1 MRKEMKEK
9 LMPVFVTL
17 ILLVSMI
24 AIIPSSTMAAPVGA
38 FVNISKQY
46 PVVPGETIWVNVTD
60 GNLIEGDKY
69 QVKVWN
75 DTGLVDVG
83 TAKKADKNGD
93 VSIEIKVPGWKN
105 LDPDNPICPLGWW
118 NLSLWNDTDAEFGG
132 LGNQSIKID
141 SMFDVRYQVEGSS
154 VDHATFNQTYEDT
167 TAFHIYVYNWTGSK
181 YEQYKES
188 INISVLDPGE
198 NPIPELA
205 THTTSAGVWDIDY
218 TFDYI
223 DPANSNVE
231 TYYYIVVN
239 SSGGMT
245 SMEYLPVKVDMTASL
260 PTGVTWGDEISI
272 SGYVKDGQGD
282 GIPAY
287 VAALYYPVDGGYV
300 EAAAATTYSSGRYS
314 ISALTVEGSAGTWYL
329 GTYLDNSVGV
339 ARVGQLLNSSDYH
352 NIPYFIDYY
361 SFEVASDASAKV
373 KVVSPDE
380 IVKGFTQTINISVYD
395 TWDKEYYHEMW
406 VHVTG
411 IGANYSGVEYGDDE
425 TIVISTAIF
434 TGYSSNLKYAY
445 YEFDIKFTETGSGTI
460 FVTYPD
466 SDTLYNDNNNT
477 HDDYAANITGSVLFN
492 IESPGDMTIIIDSM
506 VDAVNVEDNPT
517 PGCCWYNESSN
528 IVISVYGDD
537 QDTSMNGSVKIT
549 GCGID
554 IDEDEDDAFTKYGTA
569 PGKYTVPISPKTAGT
584 VTITITNSTENKSV
598 SKDFSISGLSG
609 SVTTSVGDDKEISV
623 ETTETITVTVV
634 NGQYAEVHLCYFDK
648 DWANKE
654 CLNDTTGDGT
664 AGNGLNGVFEFT
676 PDVADLDHVGFIVAT
691 AQAGG
696 YFMYDIVEVAPIH
709 DLVIDMISPD
719 NASDRILTCG
729 LEHSWELQVLDGS
742 GAVVDDVDSVTGE
755 IIDEDGDTV
764 QTVDFSQSGDT
775 WYLDEWVPHFACYFL
790 ITAINNTGENEHGGN
805 ASFDIGLA
813 EITYS
818 PDAITCG
825 IGLEN
830 VTVEVVGVDVLGN
843 PLPDGT
849 KLYINIKESDSIR
862 PISLFGDDITLDED
876 GKGEFEITTVGD
888 NATKIN
894 CTLQEEYTAYKG
906 NVTEGEF
913 LIMFPEFILDPDT
926 IFLGQ
931 ANMITITAKDS
942 NGQPIQG
949 INLTFV
955 SSLPGLLAAQPDP
968 VETNAEGKA
977 TMSLSPLASG
987 KLNVTIAR
995 NIEYVGGQLN
1005 WTNAVITSTYVTA
1018 TSLKVLKI
1026 SVSKSPIYED
1036 ETLTVTV
1043 TSGGSP
1049 VSVADVEF
1057 GGTTAQTDSSGK
1069 ATFTVPD
1076 PGVESAVYTI
1086 TAEKAGYVP
1095 EEKSITVIK
1104 IYGIT
1109 LIGPGTPP
1117 GTGETFTITAIAKG
1131 SALAG
1136 ATVSFDGKTYT
1147 TGADGSVELTAPS
1160 EEGTYTVTGTYEGY
1174 EDVTITVTI
1183 DAGSI
1188 PGFELLTLIAA
1199 IGVAFIILR
1208 RRRN

>member
-24 AIIPSSTMAAPVGA
+24 AIIPSSTMAAPA
-38 FVNISKQY
+38 DTFVNISKQR

-60 GNLIEGDKY
+60 GSLTEGEKY

-75 DTGLVDVG
+75 GTALINVG
-83 TAKKADKNGD
+83 TAKKADANRD
-93 VSIEIKVPGWKN
+93 VSIKINVPGWKN
-105 LDPDNPICPLGWW
+105 LDPVNPICPLGGWD
-118 NLSLWNDTDAEFGG
+118 LSLWNESDIEYGDYLAVDQEIT
-132 LGNQSIKID
+132 ID

-154 VDHATFNQTYEDT
+154 VDHAMFNQTYEDT
-167 TAFHIYVYNWTGSK
+167 TAFYIYVYNWTGSK

-188 INISVLDPGE
+188 IDITVLDPEG

-205 THTTSAGVWDIDY
+205 THTTSTGVWDIDY

-223 DPANSNVE
+223 DPANDNVE
-231 TYYYIVVN
+231 TYYYIFVN
-239 SSGGMT
+239 SSGGTYT
-245 SMEYLPVKVDMTASL
+245 SVEYLPVKVDMTASL
-260 PTGVTWGDEISI
+260 PTSVTWGDEISI

-282 GIPAY
+282 GIPSY
-287 VAALYYPVDGGYV
+287 VVELYYPVDGGYEV
-300 EAAAATTYSSGRYS
+300 AATATTYSSGRYS
-314 ISALTVEGSAGTWYL
+314 ISALTDEGSAGTWYL
-329 GTYLDNSVGV
+329 GTYLDNSGGS
-339 ARVGQLLNSSDYH
+339 APRVGQLLDSRDYH
-352 NIPYFIDYY
+352 NIPYFIDYF

-380 IVKGFTQTINISVYD
+380 LVKGFDQTINISVYNS
-395 TWDKEYYHEMW
+395 WDDDYYDEMW

-411 IGANYSGVEYGDDE
+411 IGANYSGVEYTDDQ
-425 TIVISTAIF
+425 TIVIGNFATNG
-434 TGYSSNLKYAY
+434 TGYSSNGKYAY
-445 YEFDIKFTETGSGTI
+445 YNFDIMFTETGTGTI
-460 FVTYPD
+460 FVTHPD
-466 SDTLYNDNNNT
+466 NDTLYNDNNNA
-477 HDDYAANITGSVLFN
+477 HDDYAANITGSVLFSVA
-492 IESPGDMTIIIDSM
+492 SPGDMTVLVNDMITA
-506 VDAVNVEDNPT
+506 VDVDESDP
-517 PGCCWYNESSN
+517 CCWYNVSN
-528 IVISVYGDD
+528 IITIEVYGDD
-537 QDTSMNGSVKIT
+537 QDMPMNGSIKIT

-554 IDEDEDDAFTKYGTA
+554 IDEKEDDAFTKYWTA
-569 PGKYTVPISPKTAGT
+569 PGIYQVPISPKTAGT
-584 VTITITNSTENKSV
+584 VTITVTNGTENKSV

-609 SVTTSVGDDKEISV
+609 SVTTSVGDDKEIPV
-623 ETTETITVTVV
+623 ETTETITVTVA
-634 NGQYAEVHLCYFDK
+634 NGQYSEVYLCYFDK
-648 DWANKE
+648 DWANQE
-654 CLNDTTGDGT
+654 CLNNTMGDGT

-676 PDVADLDHVGFIVAT
+676 PDVADLDHVGFIVA
-691 AQAGG
+691 AAKAGG
-696 YFMYDIVEVAPIH
+696 YFMYGIIEVAPVH

-719 NASDRILTCG
+719 NASEQILTCG

-790 ITAINNTGENEHGGN
+790 ITAVNNTGENEHDGN

-818 PDAITCG
+818 PDSVTCG

-830 VTVEVVGVDVLGN
+830 VTVEVIGVDALGN

-849 KLYINIKESDSIR
+849 RLYINVEESDTIR
-862 PISLFGDDITLDED
+862 PLSLDGDDIILDED

-888 NATKIN
+888 NATKIS
-894 CTLQEEYTAYKG
+894 CTLQDPYSAYMG
-906 NVTEGEF
+906 NLTEGEF
-913 LIMFPEFILDPDT
+913 LIVFPEFILDPDT
-926 IFLGQ
+926 IFIGQ

-949 INLTFV
+949 LNLTFV
-955 SSLPGLLAAQPDP
+955 SSLPGILAAQPDP
-968 VETNAEGKA
+968 VGTNADGKA

-987 KLNVTIAR
+987 RLNVTIAR
-995 NIEYVGGQLN
+995 DIGYVGGQLN

-1026 SVSKSPIYED
+1026 SVSKSPIREA

-1043 TSGGSP
+1043 TSGTNP
-1049 VSVADVEF
+1049 VSGADVEF
-1057 GGTTAQTDSSGK
+1057 AETTVQTDTNGQ

-1076 PGVESAVYTI
+1076 PGVESAIYTI
-1086 TAEKAGYVP
+1086 TAEKVGYIS

-1109 LIGPGTPP
+1109 IIGPSTAP

-1136 ATVSFDGKTYT
+1136 ATISFDGKTYT
-1147 TGADGSVELTAPS
+1147 T
-1160 EEGTYTVTGTYEGY
+1160 
-1174 EDVTITVTI
+1174 
-1183 DAGSI
+1183 
-1188 PGFELLTLIAA
+1188 
-1199 IGVAFIILR
+1199 
-1208 RRRN
+1208 